1 MTFLLIF
8 TGLIC
13 FIGLIVTIIYVNIV
27 DQNYSSEKSFRNL
40 SWIYLLLI
48 PIAILIVIGLAYV
61 FLS

>member
-13 FIGLIVTIIYVNIV
+13 LIGLIVTIIYVNIV

-40 SWIYLLLI
+40 SWIYLLII
-48 PIAILIVIGLAYV
+48 PIAILIVIGLAYL
-61 FLS
+61 FLA

>member
-13 FIGLIVTIIYVNIV
+13 FIGLIVSIIYVNIV

>member
-13 FIGLIVTIIYVNIV
+13 FIGLIVTVIYVNIV

>member
-13 FIGLIVTIIYVNIV
+13 LIGLIVTIIYVNIV

-48 PIAILIVIGLAYV
+48 PIAILIVIGLAYL
-61 FLS
+61 FLA